1 MKLMIR
7 LLPSAVTSRTEVST
21 QGGPIVC
28 SGWPGTRKAS
38 RTRWSKS
45 SVSPSRTSS
54 NRAANAQAAS
64 ARPMMARRV
73 RRSKSTPKPAR
84 RSRLPARALSDA
96 GVDLVQRQLEAER
109 GHGDGPLPDGRG
121 HEPTLC
127 VPQMRF
133 HAAGV
138 LPHQHD
144 SLGAR
149 EALVEVEL
157 HRAVL
162 PRGRGRQN
170 LDEKARLVEI
180 ALPELG
186 TADKDVGEAVLVMLI
201 AKRDTAT
208 DVRTAGRLKPSEEH
222 PGQVRRQRDMAH
234 LGRIHRH
241 RPALDQLVARVRA
254 VVEGQELGDG
264 HAPIRR
270 RAPGPRH
277 RSLRAQAGSSSRSS
291 DASSSGGIRSDVS
304 PAGTTWKTGLP
315 SAIVT

>member
-45 SVSPSRTSS
+45 SVLPSRTSS

-84 RSRLPARALSDA
+84 SSRLPARALSDA
-96 GVDLVQRQLEAER
+96 GGDLVQRQLEAER

-127 VPQMRF
+127 VPQVQF

-157 HRAVL
+157 RRAVL
-162 PRGRGRQN
+162 LRGRCGED
-170 LDEKARLVEI
+170 LDEQAGLVEI
-180 ALPELG
+180 AFPQLSAAHE
-186 TADKDVGEAVLVMLI
+186 DVGQTILIVLVR
-201 AKRDTAT
+201 ARNPTA
-208 DVRTAGRLKPSEEH
+208 
-222 PGQVRRQRDMAH
+222 
-234 LGRIHRH
+234 
-241 RPALDQLVARVRA
+241 
-254 VVEGQELGDG
+254 
-264 HAPIRR
+264 
-270 RAPGPRH
+270 
-277 RSLRAQAGSSSRSS
+277 
-291 DASSSGGIRSDVS
+291 
-304 PAGTTWKTGLP
+304 
-315 SAIVT
+315 